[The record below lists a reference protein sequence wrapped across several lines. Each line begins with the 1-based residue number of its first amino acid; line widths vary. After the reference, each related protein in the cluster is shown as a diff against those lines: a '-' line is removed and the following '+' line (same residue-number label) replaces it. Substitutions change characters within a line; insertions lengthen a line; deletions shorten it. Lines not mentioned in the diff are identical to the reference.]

1 MPLERILTTAALL
14 GAKYYLNKALAPKSP
29 SRSSVQQQQSAAP
42 QATNTRRVLQ
52 AGDRYADYVLGRKR
66 VTGYQFF
73 EQDVDDDQTRWQAF
87 AISEGACDTIE
98 KVWING
104 EDVPFTRSGTRLVFG
119 EDYAER
125 IDIYQYFAG
134 DGSQGAEIRAAC
146 DQFTTAYLGEQI
158 SWVAVRLNQP
168 NFGDDDK
175 ERFWEDTPELSFLV
189 RGMRITWPGQTSAR
203 WTNNAIAIRGWF
215 ETQVVGLPEATIDL
229 TTFRAAYN
237 IAEQSA
243 AFSLPSDLADYT
255 RTFTRR
261 YTFDDIINI
270 TPDTNIQDI
279 REALDFACQGY
290 VAEDLGKL
298 YFYAGADRTVLYDI
312 TEEHLVSIPD
322 RKDWPAVEDRI
333 NGITM
338 NLSQSLDHEYLDYD
352 LPTVVDEPAQ
362 MRDNNPG
369 VADLGQVLGINSPVK
384 AAWLATIALR
394 NTRASLRIIINVF
407 PEFGSDPFAFTTIKP
422 GEWVTL
428 TIARFQFNQ
437 KLFSVFSRQR
447 NGDGSVS
454 LLLEE
459 QTLGNFALTFDLPP
473 LRSRLGP
480 TIDYR
485 QVPALTGLALEEY
498 ADRQKDGTVIIRH
511 EATWDSRSYR
521 TEIEQRVQG
530 TTDATPQSIET
541 GSKLSFE
548 PVRAGQTYEY
558 RGRHFNASGIYGE
571 WSAWVADTVDG
582 DLTPPANPTGVT
594 FTAIPENWR
603 VKWTPSTDN
612 DYKHTIIYVSNDPNV
627 RFSESFRIDVTDA
640 DYFDGPSYSEVTAVR
655 VWVRH
660 VDFSGNRSG
669 VVSVTGS
676 TGKVAA
682 MNVPLGPSLEPNDDG
697 LIDLIPSL
705 LDLIFGNRGEEL
717 VLPTVTLTDIDSV
730 NAGGSVL
737 IRAMIEGGNYDEIEV
752 SYEIESGVGTLDP
765 VSE

>member
-1 MPLERILTTAALL
+1 M
-14 GAKYYLNKALAPKSP
+14 
-29 SRSSVQQQQSAAP
+29 
-42 QATNTRRVLQ
+42 
-52 AGDRYADYVLGRKR
+52 
-66 VTGYQFF
+66 
-73 EQDVDDDQTRWQAF
+73 
-87 AISEGACDTIE
+87 
-98 KVWING
+98 
-104 EDVPFTRSGTRLVFG
+104 
-119 EDYAER
+119 
-125 IDIYQYFAG
+125 
-134 DGSQGAEIRAAC
+134 
-146 DQFTTAYLGEQI
+146 
-158 SWVAVRLNQP
+158 
-168 NFGDDDK
+168 
-175 ERFWEDTPELSFLV
+175 
-189 RGMRITWPGQTSAR
+189 
-203 WTNNAIAIRGWF
+203 
-215 ETQVVGLPEATIDL
+215 
-229 TTFRAAYN
+229 
-237 IAEQSA
+237 
-243 AFSLPSDLADYT
+243 
-255 RTFTRR
+255 
-261 YTFDDIINI
+261 
-270 TPDTNIQDI
+270 
-279 REALDFACQGY
+279 
-290 VAEDLGKL
+290 GKL
-298 YFYAGADRTVLYDI
+298 YFYAGADRTVLYNI

-338 NLSQSLDHEYLDYD
+338 SLSQSLDHEYLDYD

-428 TIARFQFNQ
+428 TVARFQFNQ

-571 WSAWVADTVDG
+571 WSAWVADKVDG
-582 DLTPPANPTGVT
+582 DLDPPADPTGVT
-594 FTAIPENWR
+594 FTAIPEGWR
-603 VKWTPSTDN
+603 VHWDRPPEVDN
-612 DYKHTIIYVSNDPNV
+612 DYTRAVIYTTD
-627 RFSESFRIDVTDA
+627 DVTA
-640 DYFDGPSYSEVTAVR
+640 TFDEALFIEDTDSTFIQRTGFEEVTMVK
-655 VWVRH
+655 VWVQLI
-660 VDFSGNRSG
+660 DASGNTSNA
-669 VVSVTGS
+669 VAVTGA
-676 TGKVAA
+676 TGMVGA
-682 MNVPLGPSLEPNDDG
+682 MNVPLSPNLDVDDDG
-697 LIDLIPSL
+697 NINLIPSI
-705 LDLIFGNRGEEL
+705 LDLIFGDRGGDAL
-717 VLPTVTLTDIDSV
+717 VAPTLRITDLTRVNENQLALLLATVT
-730 NAGGSVL
+730 
-737 IRAMIEGGNYDEIEV
+737 GGNYDTIEFRWEI
-752 SYEIESGVGTLDP
+752 ISGGGTLAP
-765 VSE
+765 VTE